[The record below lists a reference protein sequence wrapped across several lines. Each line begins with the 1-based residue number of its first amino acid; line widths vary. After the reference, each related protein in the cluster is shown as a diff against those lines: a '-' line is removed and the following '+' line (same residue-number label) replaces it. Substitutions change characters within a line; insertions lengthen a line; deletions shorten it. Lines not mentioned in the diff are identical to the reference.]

1 MNTGRLA
8 GRFALVTGASRGIG
22 RGVAVRFAAEGA
34 TVAINHADDAE
45 GAEGTLAA
53 IRAAGPPDA
62 AYRIVQADVAD
73 PAAVD
78 RMIADTVAAW
88 GRLDVLVNNAGI
100 GAAPKDGYDKFYE
113 RMGAMNEQLARGETP
128 TVHLDHII
136 DMQDEG
142 WQKVVDINI
151 NGVFYNCREA
161 VRLMISCGARGSIIN
176 ISSTSALNGTGA
188 VHYSASKAAV
198 LGLTKSLAR
207 ELGGRGIR
215 VNAICPGATNTRMMA
230 GISPDYAKQ
239 MVASIPLGR
248 MGEPQEVANTALF
261 LASEEGS
268 YFTGQTLAAN
278 GGWQML

>member
-1 MNTGRLA
+1 
-8 GRFALVTGASRGIG
+8 
-22 RGVAVRFAAEGA
+22 
-34 TVAINHADDAE
+34 
-45 GAEGTLAA
+45 
-53 IRAAGPPDA
+53 
-62 AYRIVQADVAD
+62 
-73 PAAVD
+73 
-78 RMIADTVAAW
+78 MI
-88 GRLDVLVNNAGI
+88 
-100 GAAPKDGYDKFYE
+100 K
-113 RMGAMNEQLARGETP
+113 
-128 TVHLDHII
+128 
-136 DMQDEG
+136 
-142 WQKVVDINI
+142 
-151 NGVFYNCREA
+151 
-161 VRLMISCGARGSIIN
+161 CGARGSIIN